1 MSLIYQLILNRDAV
15 KFVAK
20 QEKNVQERIR
30 KALLGLTV
38 RPPAGDIRLMK
49 GFEKRFRLR
58 IGSYRIIF
66 EINLQ
71 EKIVYVLAIDN
82 RGEVY

>member
-1 MSLIYQLILNRDAV
+1 MSLIYQLILSRDAI

-20 QEKNVQERIR
+20 QEKNVQERVR

-38 RPPAGDIRLMK
+38 RPPVGDIRLMK

-66 EINLQ
+66 EVNLQ